1 MLTRFPFGGKTIF
14 SLIKESF
21 HCVFLRFFF
30 LCQWGRRISITHKLQ
45 IVIVSYRSLVLDENP
60 CSPSPCGPYSQCR
73 TINKHAVCIC
83 ASNYIGAPPNCRPEC
98 VVSTDCAQDKSC
110 MNQRCK
116 DPCPGTCGQNARCQV
131 VNHSPICSCSVG
143 FEGDPFVRCIKEQ
156 PSKLVK

>member
-1 MLTRFPFGGKTIF
+1 MQESSFPSFKIIF
-14 SLIKESF
+14 SQSMRGL
-21 HCVFLRFFF
+21 
-30 LCQWGRRISITHKLQ
+30 RISITQ
-45 IVIVSYRSLVLDENP
+45 ILIAPYCSLVLDENP

-73 TINKHAVCIC
+73 AINKHAVCIC
-83 ASNYIGAPPNCRPEC
+83 AANFIGAPPNCRPEC

-131 VNHSPICSCSVG
+131 VNHSPICSCSLG

-156 PSKLVK
+156 PSKINKDLEINLRHEYWK